1 MQQNTFLVDKL
12 NKIAYTSYNL
22 NKHRNTNMTN
32 TKHNIEEITRGYIYE
47 EDYTFSSL
55 ECKIMNNVND
65 SEVEGELGFTID
77 NDDCEGF

>member
-1 MQQNTFLVDKL
+1 
-12 NKIAYTSYNL
+12 
-22 NKHRNTNMTN
+22 MTN

-65 SEVEGELGFTID
+65 SEVEEELGFAIN
-77 NDDCEGF
+77 NDDYEGF